1 MIEREITT
9 RLQYLAEHY
18 QVVTLTGPRQSGKTT
33 LCRAVF
39 SGKRYF
45 SLEDP
50 NTRRFA
56 LEDPRAFLQNCL
68 EKGAVID
75 EFQHAPELPSY
86 IQGLVDEDR
95 RPGLFILTGSQNFQ
109 LMNQVTQSLAG
120 RTALL
125 TLLPL
130 SYTELYQKEPVNL
143 VKLLYSGF
151 YPRIFDRGLDPGEV
165 LSFYVNTYVERDVR
179 TLLNVRDLRTFE
191 TFLRLCA
198 ARCGQLTNASA
209 LANDC
214 GINHNTAR
222 QWLTVLEASHIV
234 FFLPPHFRN
243 FSKRLT
249 KSAKLYFIDV
259 GLASFLLG
267 IEEKKHLE
275 NHPLKGQL
283 FENFVIA
290 EMLKRRFN
298 QGKNSN
304 LYFFRDHVGNEVDV
318 LIDQGEIQVPVEIKL
333 GKTIQSDFFKGI
345 DYYYK
350 LNESARDKGFL
361 VYGGEQQQERSHYRI
376 LPYSDLSA
384 LPL

>member
-1 MIEREITT
+1 MIEREITAK
-9 RLQYLAEHY
+9 LLDLAEHY
-18 QVVTLTGPRQSGKTT
+18 PVVTLTGPRQSGKTT

-39 SGKRYF
+39 TDKKYF

-56 LEDPRAFLQNCL
+56 LDDPKAFLQTCL

-95 RPGLFILTGSQNFQ
+95 RSGLFILTGSQNFQ

-130 SYTELYQKEPVNL
+130 SYTELYKKEPVNL
-143 VKLLYSGF
+143 TSILHSGF

-165 LSFYVNTYVERDVR
+165 LSFYVSTYVERDVR

-209 LANDC
+209 LANEC

-222 QWLTVLEASHIV
+222 QWLTVLEAGYIV

-267 IEEKKHLE
+267 IEKQKHLE
-275 NHPLKGQL
+275 NHPLRGQL

-290 EMLKRRFN
+290 EMLKKRYN

-304 LYFFRDHVGNEVDV
+304 LYFFRDHIGNEVDV
-318 LIDQGEIQVPVEIKL
+318 LIDQGEIQIPVEIKL
-333 GKTIQSDFFKGI
+333 GRTIQSDFFRGI

-350 LNESARDKGFL
+350 LNEASRDKGFL
-361 VYGGEQQQERSHYRI
+361 VYGGEEKQKRSRYRI
-376 LPYSDLSA
+376 LPYHDLSS
-384 LPL
+384 LP